1 MELPEEIVAI
11 IREYSK
17 PRFKY
22 FREYKR
28 VLDIKGVSDWPALRK
43 GCSNS
48 EVLQAMLAFERA
60 AYLFERVKSFDEKD
74 PETWYQIELELD
86 YYLKRDHRIESETN
100 LDRLVG
106 ASKK

>member
-1 MELPEEIVAI
+1 MELPEEIVSI

-28 VLDIKGVSDWPALRK
+28 VLEIKGVSDWPALREACGK
-43 GCSNS
+43 AYHNS

-60 AYLFERVKSFDEKD
+60 AYLFEQVKTFDEKD
-74 PETWYQIELELD
+74 PESWYQIELELD
-86 YYLKRDHRIESETN
+86 FYLKRDHRLECETH
-100 LDRLVG
+100 LDRLV
-106 ASKK
+106 A